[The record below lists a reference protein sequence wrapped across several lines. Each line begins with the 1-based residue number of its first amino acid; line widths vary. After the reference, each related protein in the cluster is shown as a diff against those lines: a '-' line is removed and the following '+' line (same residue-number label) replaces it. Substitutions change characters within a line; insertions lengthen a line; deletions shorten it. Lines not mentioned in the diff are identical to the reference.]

1 ARGPAGA
8 VPEHVGRHAG
18 EGVAHLLL
26 QLAQDGPSHA
36 VAAATLHETVV
47 SLAADH
53 FRIEG
58 DVGPRPGGN
67 VRLGRGRQPNRAQKA
82 AAQSGASQKTACASK
97 KSSPSDTRV
106 PSFLTLHASTSDGPD
121 GSQSRP
127 LESEG
132 TAAGAVERWA
142 GSGEERYRRWWQRSA
157 GE

>member
-1 ARGPAGA
+1 HGRRAVQGAAQGAPARGPAGA

-18 EGVAHLLL
+18 EGGAPLLL
-26 QLAQDGPSHA
+26 QLARDGPSPA
-36 VAAATLHETVV
+36 VAAATLHDTAVY
-47 SLAADH
+47 LAADH

-82 AAQSGASQKTACASK
+82 AAQSGASQKTACATK
-97 KSSPSDTRV
+97 KSSPRDRLL

-127 LESEG
+127 LQS
-132 TAAGAVERWA
+132 
-142 GSGEERYRRWWQRSA
+142 
-157 GE
+157 